1 MIRSVRTMCPMNCL
15 PTVCG
20 MRVEIE
26 DDRVVAVHGDPENP
40 ESRGF
45 LCIRGRATR
54 EIIDNPERILRPR
67 TRDRRTDDAWR
78 DAGWEEAVDRIATA
92 IRATSPERVAVW
104 PGHGAMTNGLGGPLA
119 WRFAHQ
125 LGAQWWPPS
134 IVCWGV
140 GGFGA
145 WLTGVVGVNTAD
157 DLAAHSDLILL
168 WGANL
173 ASQPTTAPRIVAARR
188 RGARVVAI
196 DVRRS
201 EAFGQADQGLVV
213 RPGTDAALA
222 LAMLH
227 VVTREGLADERFA
240 RQHTVGY
247 DDLVAHVEPFT
258 PRWAAAETGLGAGTI
273 EDLARAYAGSRHAV
287 ILLGG
292 SSMHK
297 SSAGYEAAR
306 AITCLPAV
314 TGNLGRAGAGMGP
327 RHGAGTGS
335 NALAGIVGPSRLA
348 PDRVIPGEMS
358 SILEHLEAGDVDVL
372 LLPGTNMRSSFT
384 GGGRVDRALRRTRT
398 VVCLD
403 LFMSDTAR
411 GYADVVLPGTS
422 WLEETGF
429 KLGPSHIHLM
439 ERSLTA
445 RGEARP
451 VWHLFRD
458 LAARLEMTGYF
469 PWADA
474 EGVVDALLAGDL
486 TRRQTVADLR
496 RHGPSVRTA
505 APDFAYA
512 ELRFDTPSGKVE
524 LRSSRAAG
532 LGLPE
537 LPAYT
542 PPVQDAY
549 PLQFTQG
556 RTLNHFHAFFDHG
569 RALPTLARADPC
581 PRLWIAPADA
591 AARGIA
597 DQDRVRLHNAR
608 GEMEAVAWV
617 TDRVPPGTVWMRDG
631 WLGINELTNPDRT
644 VPDQAL
650 ESFPPAGSARFD
662 SRLEVSR
669 LNA

>member
-1 MIRSVRTMCPMNCL
+1 
-15 PTVCG
+15 
-20 MRVEIE
+20 
-26 DDRVVAVHGDPENP
+26 A
-40 ESRGF
+40 
-45 LCIRGRATR
+45 
-54 EIIDNPERILRPR
+54 
-67 TRDRRTDDAWR
+67 
-78 DAGWEEAVDRIATA
+78 EAVDRIATA
-92 IRATSPERVAVW
+92 IRSTSPERVAVW

-145 WLTGVVGVNTAD
+145 WLTGVVAVNTAD
-157 DLAAHSDLILL
+157 DMAAHSDLILL
-168 WGANL
+168 WGSNL
-173 ASQPTTAPRIVAARR
+173 ASQPTTAPRILAARR

-196 DVRRS
+196 DVRRT
-201 EAFGQADQGLVV
+201 EAFQHADQGLVV

-227 VVTREGLADERFA
+227 VITHQGLADEPFA
-240 RQHTVGY
+240 RAHTAGY
-247 DDLVAHVEPFT
+247 QDLVAHVAPFT
-258 PRWAAAETGLGAGTI
+258 PRWAARETGLDAAAI
-273 EDLARAYAGSRHAV
+273 EELARAYAASEAAV

-314 TGNLGRAGAGMGP
+314 TGNLGRPGAGMGP

-335 NALAGIVGPSRLA
+335 NALAGIVPPSKLP
-348 PDRVIPGEMS
+348 PDRVMPGEMS
-358 SILEHLEAGDVDVL
+358 SILEHLEQGDVDVL

-384 GGGRVDRALRRTRT
+384 GGGRLDRALRRTGT
-398 VVCLD
+398 VACVD

-439 ERSLTA
+439 DGALA
-445 RGEARP
+445 PRGEAKP
-451 VWHLFRD
+451 VWHLFRE
-458 LAARLEMTGYF
+458 LAARLDLSDYF
-469 PWADA
+469 PWAGA
-474 EGVVDALLAGDL
+474 EDVVDAMLAGEL
-486 TRRQTVADLR
+486 TRRQTVAALR
-496 RHGPSVRTA
+496 ENGPSARTA

-512 ELRFDTPSGKVE
+512 SLHFDTPSGKVE
-524 LRSSRAAG
+524 LRSGAAAR

-549 PLQFTQG
+549 PLQFAQG
-556 RTLNHFHAFFDHG
+556 RTLNHFHGFFDHG
-569 RALPTLARADPC
+569 RALPTLARADPE
-581 PRLWIAPADA
+581 PRLWIAPTDA
-591 AARGIA
+591 GARGIA
-597 DQDRVRLHNAR
+597 DGERVRLHNAR
-608 GEMEAVAWV
+608 GEMVAVASV
-617 TDRVPPGTVWMRDG
+617 TDRVPAGTVWMRDG
-631 WLGINELTNPDRT
+631 WLGINDLTDPGRT
-644 VPDQAL
+644 VPDAAVHAF
-650 ESFPPAGSARFD
+650 SPAGSARFD
-662 SRLEVSR
+662 ARIEVAR
-669 LNA
+669 LNP